1 MFGIAVLAYGMQAWV
16 FRKTIRL
23 ERWLLVIAGLFLVYP
38 RAAFDYIGLALLAVV
53 AAMQLLRKSKSH
65 AGAG

>member
-1 MFGIAVLAYGMQAWV
+1 MFGIAVLAYGMQAWM

-53 AAMQLLRKSKSH
+53 AAMQLLRKRESH